1 MTTNDRPQALPDWSR
16 VRRLLVVRPG
26 HLGDVVLTGPALR
39 AIKAHCPDIH
49 LTLLT
54 SPGGAPAAALLPWVD
69 EVRTHRALWQD
80 LGEPAQ
86 GSAHERALIED
97 LRAGAHDAALILT
110 SFSQS
115 PHPAALACALAG
127 IPVRIG
133 ASREHGQTLTFTMP
147 AAPDP
152 LHQVERNLRLVEA
165 VGVPVTDRRLELR
178 VPDAARAAVHELLA
192 AADLTGPYVVLS
204 PFASARARTFE
215 PARFVLAA
223 RLLSEQTGLKI
234 ALCGRESDRARA
246 QPLAAVLGAHG
257 LNLVGATDLPA
268 FAALLAGARLLLT
281 NNSAALHLADA
292 LAVPQLV
299 MYAGTDLESQWAPRV
314 SPHLLL
320 RRETPCSPCHR
331 LECPYHHECLAFS
344 PRDVT
349 KAALRVLRSR

>member
-1 MTTNDRPQALPDWSR
+1 MTTNDRPQAMPDWSR

-26 HLGDVVLTGPALR
+26 DLGDVVMTGPALR
-39 AIKAHCPDIH
+39 AVKAHHPHIH
-49 LTLLT
+49 LTLLA

-69 EVRTHRALWQD
+69 EVKTHRALWQD
-80 LGEPAQ
+80 RGEPALD
-86 GSAHERALIED
+86 GARDRALIED

-110 SFSQS
+110 RSSQS

-127 IPVRIG
+127 VPVRVG
-133 ASREHGQTLTFTMP
+133 ASRERGQALTFALP
-147 AAPDP
+147 SAPDP
-152 LHQVERNLRLVEA
+152 LHQVEHDLRLVEA
-165 VGVPVTDRRLELR
+165 VGLPATDRRLELR
-178 VPDAARAAVHELLA
+178 VPEAARAAVHDLLA
-192 AADLTGPYVVLS
+192 AADVTGPYVVLS
-204 PFASARARTFE
+204 AFASCRARTFE

-234 ALCGRESDRARA
+234 ALCGRETDRARA
-246 QPLAAVLGAHG
+246 QPLAAALGAHG

-268 FAALLAGARLLLT
+268 FAALIAGARLVLT

-299 MYAGTDLESQWAPRV
+299 MYAGTELESQWAPRV

-349 KAALRVLRSR
+349 KAALRLLRSR